1 MIPKAKW
8 TYFILCLGVLI
19 TGDLAIKSLA
29 LSLES
34 KDPVFS
40 LNIKSETLEEVVTKL
55 AKASGYEIRLSGEW
69 ERETLS
75 IEMKDV
81 TLEEALRRCFKDYNH
96 AVVWNQA
103 EKQAS
108 VTVLGRVGSKGET
121 STRGGRRSF
130 SDRLPGTATNR
141 VTGAAT
147 DRVPGAVLDRGR
159 TGDMQPSQPPGVSIS
174 GGDTDFVQGTRT
186 TDY

>member
-1 MIPKAKW
+1 MMIPKAKW
-8 TYFILCLGVLI
+8 TYIIFCLGVII
-19 TGDLAIKSLA
+19 TGDLAINSLV

-34 KDPVFS
+34 KDPVLS
-40 LNIKSETLEEVVTKL
+40 LNVKSETLEAVVAKL

-69 ERETLS
+69 DDETLS
-75 IEMKDV
+75 IEMNNV
-81 TLEEALRRCFKDYNH
+81 TLEEALRRCFRDYNH

-103 EKQAS
+103 KRQAS

-141 VTGAAT
+141 V
-147 DRVPGAVLDRGR
+147 PGAVLDRGR
-159 TGDMQPSQPPGVSIS
+159 TGDMQTSQPPGVSIS

-186 TDY
+186 TNY